1 MLLTKPLC
9 CLDLMPAGDRR
20 RVAAETGL
28 KEDNRG
34 VSIKQRVALREYLA
48 ALTAARSA
56 VMRDLVSSI
65 EVSLAA
71 LVSALRSESIWLP

>member
-1 MLLTKPLC
+1 MLLTKPQH

-34 VSIKQRVALREYLA
+34 VSIKQRAALREYLA
-48 ALTAARSA
+48 ALTAASGA
-56 VMRDLVSSI
+56 VAPTKPLCSV
-65 EVSLAA
+65 LN
-71 LVSALRSESIWLP
+71 